1 MYNPRQNMSRD
12 TFQIRACQ
20 NAKCGLRYPVIG
32 GTSFGERCPSCLGQ
46 TLVVTERSLEWTTP
60 HADQWSNNN
69 SQLSVLLD
77 NVRSGWNVGSILR
90 SADGLGVH
98 HVYLCGITPSPENTD
113 VQKTALGAEECVSW
127 STHKNGVEL
136 AKMLQKQGY
145 EILALEQTKNST
157 SLKATRESGRRSMNI
172 LLVVGNEVTGVD
184 PGILEIAD
192 QIAHLTMRGQKR
204 SFNVAIAFALA
215 VQILGERH

>member
-1 MYNPRQNMSRD
+1 MPID
-12 TFQIRACQ
+12 TFQIRVCQ
-20 NAKCGLRYPVIG
+20 NPECGLRYPVIVG
-32 GTSFGERCPSCLGQ
+32 ASFVERCPSCLGQ
-46 TLVVTERSLEWTTP
+46 TLLVTERPFEETASL
-60 HADQWSNNN
+60 AAQSSVN
-69 SQLSVLLD
+69 SRLSVLLD

-90 SADGLGVH
+90 TADGLGVH

-136 AKMLQKQGY
+136 AKTLQKQGF
-145 EILALEQTKNST
+145 EILVLEQAKKSIPLETVRKFG
-157 SLKATRESGRRSMNI
+157 GRTGSI

-184 PGILEIAD
+184 PGILEITD
-192 QIAHLTMRGQKR
+192 QVAHLTMRGQKR

-215 VQILGERH
+215 VQILGEYP